1 LLRLGVEKFVADS
14 SVPLDELLDLKMM
27 PAWVNET
34 ETAPAERYA
43 HVDGE
48 ERSERGRGRPR
59 PKGGENRKPS
69 TFNKGR
75 PGADRPGSRPN
86 KRDRPHE
93 RGRPQRDGRNRPAFG
108 KGSGA
113 PRNRESR
120 SPTVEQVVP
129 KVEVRFLPRSA
140 ALENVIAQIKEN
152 SFAYSLFALAR
163 LFLAKPERYDV
174 RLTAAAETPLFQL
187 GENGALS
194 ANREFLDRSAFR
206 LAQSDFYKIDITE
219 SEPIK
224 GNFTSIAR
232 DRLSGTV
239 LGPTN
244 HHDYQKRLR
253 GLYEQRFSRRMN
265 FADYQ
270 RQVEIVN
277 DPQMV
282 EQWKEDARK
291 ITTYSTSKEGTPVT
305 FASVAETERHFREKY
320 LPELIRT
327 VTESAVD
334 GLTSRK
340 LTDRVLFRLVEN
352 EWTTETRSPS
362 RMMQE
367 LATQFRQSGLHVFR
381 HRRGMLFVSPIRTRP
396 LVLEGAAVS
405 PSVKSIIETLS
416 AQPGTKRKDLADKLL
431 VDLAG
436 EESERAKLTLAADLH
451 WLVSEGHVIEFN
463 DGSLDLPR
471 VKVKQPQKENVEA
484 GVPGAEN
491 SSQEPVE
498 TSVPAADTPTEDAPK
513 AEVSVVAAVASTAE
527 GCRASVPDANSDG
540 VSQKRPTIL
549 EEEEAEI
556 GGS

>member
-1 LLRLGVEKFVADS
+1 LSINFPVVQIIVADS

-48 ERSERGRGRPR
+48 DRPERGRGRRERHGRDERGQHRKRSTPNAQRPTSTSEQQRRPHDQDRRPR
-59 PKGGENRKPS
+59 PGFAKHSRGNNREAGPPEPS
-69 TFNKGR
+69 QR
-75 PGADRPGSRPN
+75 
-86 KRDRPHE
+86 RDRQP
-93 RGRPQRDGRNRPAFG
+93 
-108 KGSGA
+108 
-113 PRNRESR
+113 
-120 SPTVEQVVP
+120 PTEKILP
-129 KVEVRFLPRSA
+129 KVDVRFLPRSA

-174 RLTAAAETPLFQL
+174 RLTATAETQLFQL

-194 ANREFLDRSAFR
+194 ASREFLERSAFR
-206 LAQSDFYKIDITE
+206 LAQSDFYQIDITE

-224 GNFTSIAR
+224 GNFTSVAR
-232 DRLSGTV
+232 DRLSGTI

-270 RQVEIVN
+270 RQIEIVN
-277 DPQMV
+277 DPQLV

-291 ITTYSTSKEGTPVT
+291 ITTYSTSKEETPVT
-305 FASVAETERHFREKY
+305 FASAAETERHFREKY
-320 LPELIRT
+320 LQELIRT
-327 VTESAVD
+327 VTESTID

-340 LTDRVLFRLVEN
+340 LTDRVLFRLIEN
-352 EWTTETRSPS
+352 EWTSETRSPS

-367 LATQFRQSGLHVFR
+367 LATQLRQSGLHVFR

-396 LVLEGAAVS
+396 LILEGAAVS

-431 VDLAG
+431 VDLTG

-471 VKVKQPQKENVEA
+471 VKVKQPQKENVA
-484 GVPGAEN
+484 AA
-491 SSQEPVE
+491 
-498 TSVPAADTPTEDAPK
+498 VPAADAPTEVPPSEQVGSTESRATDNEPAL
-513 AEVSVVAAVASTAE
+513 AEASTTP
-527 GCRASVPDANSDG
+527 V
-540 VSQKRPTIL
+540 
-549 EEEEAEI
+549 EAEI

>member
-1 LLRLGVEKFVADS
+1 VADS
-14 SVPLDELLDLKMM
+14 SVPLDELLDLKML
-27 PAWVNET
+27 PSWVNES
-34 ETAPAERYA
+34 APAERYA

-48 ERSERGRGRPR
+48 ERPDRGRERGR
-59 PKGGENRKPS
+59 PKHGDNRKRS
-69 TFNKGR
+69 TFNKGQPGPPIGRTR
-75 PGADRPGSRPN
+75 PVASSDRSGPGGD
-86 KRDRPHE
+86 KRRQPPQ
-93 RGRPQRDGRNRPAFG
+93 RGRPQRPSQDRPAFA

-113 PRNRESR
+113 QRNHEDRR
-120 SPTVEQVVP
+120 PPVEQVAP

-152 SFAYSLFALAR
+152 SVAYSIFALAR
-163 LFLAKPERYDV
+163 LFLAKPERYEV
-174 RLTAAAETPLFQL
+174 RLAAAAETPLFQL

-194 ANREFLDRSAFR
+194 ASREFLERDAFL
-206 LAQSDFYKIDITE
+206 LAQPDFYKIDITE

-232 DRLSGTV
+232 DRLSGTI

-270 RQVEIVN
+270 RSIEIVN
-277 DPQMV
+277 DPQLV

-291 ITTYSTSKEGTPVT
+291 ITTYSTSKEETPVT

-320 LPELIRT
+320 LPTLIRS
-327 VTESAVD
+327 VTESTID

-340 LTDRVLFRLVEN
+340 LSDRALYRVIEN

-367 LATQFRQSGLHVFR
+367 LATHFRQSGLHVFR

-405 PSVKSIIETLS
+405 PSVKSIIETL
-416 AQPGTKRKDLADKLL
+416 AAHAGIKRKDLADKLL
-431 VDLAG
+431 ADLAG

-471 VKVKQPQKENVEA
+471 VKVKQTPKETVEA
-484 GVPGAEN
+484 AVSATEPAE
-491 SSQEPVE
+491 QAL
-498 TSVPAADTPTEDAPK
+498 TAATDN
-513 AEVSVVAAVASTAE
+513 
-527 GCRASVPDANSDG
+527 CRASVSDANSDG

-549 EEEEAEI
+549 EEEAAEI